1 MAKKKTA
8 AKKPAK
14 KTAAKKTAAKKKA
27 RPMSLAFQARW
38 YGQAKKGHKPT
49 AAEKAT
55 DRLHHPGKFSSFA
68 RWQLAMEK
76 AYGPHHVNWPQW
88 GLALLVQHVG
98 ADLKRAGYG

>member
-1 MAKKKTA
+1 
-8 AKKPAK
+8 
-14 KTAAKKTAAKKKA
+14 
-27 RPMSLAFQARW
+27 MSLAFQARW

-55 DRLHHPGKFSSFA
+55 DKLHHPGKFSSFA